1 MPLSE
6 HELEKLMNQ
15 REQLS
20 EIPVIPASYAVTRN
34 IMNAFRDTVNN
45 GNNPYSTLMQYNNE
59 INDEISRKNRKVKS

>member
-1 MPLSE
+1 MPWSE

-34 IMNAFRDTVNN
+34 IMNAFRDAVNN